1 MAKATTRVAAGRRA
15 TPASPSIRGG
25 ARIELAR
32 PLGPSVFETA
42 AVAGHRLVPPRTT
55 LYVGQDS
62 NLHAREGP
70 WSTARRASQ
79 LPNRRMCRSAGIPDV
94 SAVGRCG
101 DRKPLPSCGS
111 GSCLMLSTIEFALT
125 PHRWGLSRERYP
137 HGHVTVSPVPR
148 CSPASRPGRGSG
160 ARGTF
165 HDSHGRR
172 ESNPQ
177 PPVLETGA
185 LPVELR
191 PLAVVELCA
200 PAVLARPREPRPEM
214 QKGRS
219 VRLRI
224 LGPGDPWT
232 SASAGAARHVPVLD
246 GTYMG
251 DSSWLGSH

>member
-1 MAKATTRVAAGRRA
+1 MAVATTRVATGRRA
-15 TPASPSIRGG
+15 TPASPSFGG
-25 ARIELAR
+25 GSEDRTRTPVWAFRFRDGCRRR
-32 PLGPSVFETA
+32 PSAGPSISEVRR
-42 AVAGHRLVPPRTT
+42 AGLEPACPRGT
-55 LYVGQDS
+55 
-62 NLHAREGP
+62 

-101 DRKPLPSCGS
+101 DREPLPQCGS

-148 CSPASRPGRGSG
+148 CSLASRPGRRSG

-172 ESNPQ
+172 DSNPQ

-191 PLAVVELCA
+191 PLAAVVELCA
-200 PAVLARPREPRPEM
+200 PGALRPRGNR
-214 QKGRS
+214 GRKC
-219 VRLRI
+219 RR
-224 LGPGDPWT
+224 
-232 SASAGAARHVPVLD
+232 AAP
-246 GTYMG
+246 
-251 DSSWLGSH
+251 

>member
-1 MAKATTRVAAGRRA
+1 MPWTGIERARPGLKVRIGSQQPPRRCALRTGLEPVISRSTGGRPLQLDRQSLAEGGCRRRPSAGPSSHHVVRRA
-15 TPASPSIRGG
+15 GLEPACPQG
-25 ARIELAR
+25 
-32 PLGPSVFETA
+32 T
-42 AVAGHRLVPPRTT
+42 
-55 LYVGQDS
+55 
-62 NLHAREGP
+62 

-79 LPNRRMCRSAGIPDV
+79 LPNRRMCRSAGIPGV

-101 DRKPLPSCGS
+101 DRKPLPWCGS

-125 PHRWGLSRERYP
+125 PHRWGLSRERCP

-148 CSPASRPGRGSG
+148 CSLASRPGRGSG

-191 PLAVVELCA
+191 PFAVV
-200 PAVLARPREPRPEM
+200 
-214 QKGRS
+214 
-219 VRLRI
+219 
-224 LGPGDPWT
+224 GP
-232 SASAGAARHVPVLD
+232 D
-246 GTYMG
+246 G
-251 DSSWLGSH
+251 

>member
-1 MAKATTRVAAGRRA
+1 M
-15 TPASPSIRGG
+15 
-25 ARIELAR
+25 
-32 PLGPSVFETA
+32 
-42 AVAGHRLVPPRTT
+42 
-55 LYVGQDS
+55 
-62 NLHAREGP
+62 
-70 WSTARRASQ
+70 
-79 LPNRRMCRSAGIPDV
+79 PNRRMCRSAGIPDV

-101 DRKPLPSCGS
+101 DRKPLPSYGS

-125 PHRWGLSRERYP
+125 PHRWGLSRERHP

-148 CSPASRPGRGSG
+148 RSPASRPGRGSG

-191 PLAVVELCA
+191 PFAAVVELCA
-200 PAVLARPREPRPEM
+200 PAGLARPRELRPEM

-219 VRLRI
+219 VRLRV
-224 LGPGDPWT
+224 LVLVTRGLPPQLERPGMYRCLTAPTWATPAGSAATDPW
-232 SASAGAARHVPVLD
+232 SRSRARSLRSSTATGQHPAH
-246 GTYMG
+246 GPHC
-251 DSSWLGSH
+251 DSRRRG